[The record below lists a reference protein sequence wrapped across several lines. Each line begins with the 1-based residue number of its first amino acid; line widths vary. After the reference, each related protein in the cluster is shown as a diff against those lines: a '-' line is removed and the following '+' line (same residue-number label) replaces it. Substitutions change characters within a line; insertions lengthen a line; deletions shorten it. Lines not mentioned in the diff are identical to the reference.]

1 MFGAKAGRLICFQ
14 VAYEAV
20 DQAGNHEKSSGQH
33 AFPGLRMRWHGACK
47 KCDGNPITN
56 PRVAAVV
63 TITEN
68 AISAA
73 RRFVKASETD
83 ATGLRII
90 ISYVCGDALQCGVR
104 LEERAQPNDKVVDC
118 GAVKLFIDPN
128 SVPYIDGA
136 TIDFVDERDASG
148 FRFTNLG
155 SKRN

>member
-1 MFGAKAGRLICFQ
+1 
-14 VAYEAV
+14 
-20 DQAGNHEKSSGQH
+20 
-33 AFPGLRMRWHGACK
+33 
-47 KCDGNPITN
+47 
-56 PRVAAVV
+56 VV